1 MGSIVIIAPLV
12 VAVVGFLIFIGGA
25 GHMVHGRAG
34 RATFGLGGGGALTI
48 AGLAAGLIGL
58 NMQSYSRL
66 TYEVPLA
73 EVRVHTV
80 NPAKKIY
87 VVTVIRLDG
96 TNRRQNC
103 TLQGDAWELGG
114 RFQKWHPW
122 ANELGLNAT
131 YTLDQISNRYFSA
144 AEANGRPITACDING
159 PAPKVNHLLPDGWA
173 QWLMGHMLVKERF
186 FGSASYMPMVD
197 GANYTVIATQF
208 GFNAQPANE
217 IAARANNAR
226 AF

>member
-48 AGLAAGLIGL
+48 AGQAAGLIGL

-73 EVRVHTV
+73 EVRVHAV

-103 TLQGDAWELGG
+103 TLQGDAWELTRLQGSLTAVFG
-114 RFQKWHPW
+114 HFV
-122 ANELGLNAT
+122 LGART
-131 YTLDQISNRYFSA
+131 TL
-144 AEANGRPITACDING
+144 T
-159 PAPKVNHLLPDGWA
+159 
-173 QWLMGHMLVKERF
+173 
-186 FGSASYMPMVD
+186 
-197 GANYTVIATQF
+197 
-208 GFNAQPANE
+208 
-217 IAARANNAR
+217 NAR
-226 AF
+226 FREATDKRPAGLVAEQGLTVFLGVALGD